1 MSHSILSCH
10 GDEKKQSQTGRG
22 NQDSD
27 ESKCH
32 VNDTCKHKNTIYKC
46 YLKVTW
52 LFVLLKKYIWGG
64 GGEEVR

>member
-32 VNDTCKHKNTIYKC
+32 VKDTCKHKNAIYKC
-46 YLKVTW
+46 
-52 LFVLLKKYIWGG
+52 
-64 GGEEVR
+64 